1 LVCTRYF
8 AGALNRNLLIFCETK
23 KLKYGINLRRIR
35 SEAVGNFLYRITDF
49 KQALNDY
56 KAADNSAIKDKLGE
70 LFDDNFALVRDYHR
84 RRR

>member
-1 LVCTRYF
+1 V
-8 AGALNRNLLIFCETK
+8 IK

-35 SEAVGNFLYRITDF
+35 SEVVGNFLYRLTDF

-56 KAADNSAIKDKLGE
+56 KAADNSAIEDKLGE
-70 LFDDNFALVRDYHR
+70 LFDEDCALVQDYHR